1 MRACFQ
7 PVALLGTILYTAA
20 LAKQHSD
27 ATSTSTTSLPLTI
40 LCPWDYP
47 PVYIGINRRSQW
59 SGSWGGVTYYVC
71 GIFPVPVAYQFLMA
85 MGVLIVF

>member
-7 PVALLGTILYTAA
+7 PVALLGIILYTAA
-20 LAKQHSD
+20 LPLAKQHSD

-47 PVYIGINRRSQW
+47 PVYIGIYRRCRSPVLRFA
-59 SGSWGGVTYYVC
+59 GGKLT
-71 GIFPVPVAYQFLMA
+71 
-85 MGVLIVF
+85 